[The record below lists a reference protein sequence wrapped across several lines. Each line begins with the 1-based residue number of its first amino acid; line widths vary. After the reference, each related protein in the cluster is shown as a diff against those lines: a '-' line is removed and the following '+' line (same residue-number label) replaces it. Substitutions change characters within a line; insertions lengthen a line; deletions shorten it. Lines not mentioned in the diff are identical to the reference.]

1 MKKNWKGQTAYKA
14 FALLIACI
22 TGITTLLAAIMMIF
36 SIGLRAEYGNQND
49 TIAELMQEHM
59 VSNYAAYLK
68 ESATE
73 EGGSWDALDG
83 SLLTYAVEQID
94 FQVTGDGDKLNVVRN
109 NNFVYG
115 SPYLIQWLQDKNH
128 REMNGVYE
136 NVFFDK
142 NEYHYNTDT
151 WLGAM
156 QTNVYG
162 YVGNDEVYLDES
174 KNGDRLE
181 YYDYDVDSEDADNI
195 EENLT
200 DEDNMSDDVD
210 YLPGHA
216 PVKLR
221 HTLLVHLDFLL
232 QRRL

>member
-36 SIGLRAEYGNQND
+36 SIELRAEYGNQND

-128 REMNGVYE
+128 REMDGVYE

-174 KNGDRLE
+174 NNGDRLE
-181 YYDYDVDSEDADNI
+181 YYD
-195 EENLT
+195 
-200 DEDNMSDDVD
+200 
-210 YLPGHA
+210 
-216 PVKLR
+216 
-221 HTLLVHLDFLL
+221 
-232 QRRL
+232 

>member
-83 SLLTYAVEQID
+83 SLLTYAVEQ
-94 FQVTGDGDKLNVVRN
+94 
-109 NNFVYG
+109 
-115 SPYLIQWLQDKNH
+115 LIF
-128 REMNGVYE
+128 R
-136 NVFFDK
+136 
-142 NEYHYNTDT
+142 
-151 WLGAM
+151 
-156 QTNVYG
+156 
-162 YVGNDEVYLDES
+162 
-174 KNGDRLE
+174 
-181 YYDYDVDSEDADNI
+181 
-195 EENLT
+195 
-200 DEDNMSDDVD
+200 
-210 YLPGHA
+210 
-216 PVKLR
+216 
-221 HTLLVHLDFLL
+221 
-232 QRRL
+232 